1 MLVNLEPKI
10 DYTKLPYQSVNRNEG
25 PFNFY
30 EFGSMIDTYQAVK
43 IN

>member
-30 EFGSMIDTYQAVK
+30 EFGSNSKNQL
-43 IN
+43 NNL